1 MYSINYSIKG
11 GINYDTSG
19 RPTVPLVLYQIRN
32 DVVFQN
38 RIDDMLFDT
47 GAVLTSLNKKVADVN
62 NYPIIK
68 KREPILLGFN
78 DFGRAIRSLVK
89 MGKSEAEAKSY
100 LAQFAGRS
108 KDLLDSL
115 HNDFNITDIGLVC
128 DLRKISY
135 ATLFDYVIN
144 DVIVA
149 TPSDDDVIIAEVIG
163 MNILEKF
170 HFAIDYEDSSLYI
183 EKCMKGMSR
192 INPEFKCGTVSLVS
206 NRSKH

>member
-1 MYSINYSIKG
+1 MFSIDYSIKG
-11 GINYDTSG
+11 SINYDTSG
-19 RPTVPLVLYQIRN
+19 RPTVPLVLYQMHN
-32 DVVFQN
+32 NVVFQN

-78 DFGRAIRSLVK
+78 DFGRAIRSLIK
-89 MGKSEAEAKSY
+89 AGKSDTEAKAY

-108 KDLLDSL
+108 KDLIDSL
-115 HNDFNITDIGLVC
+115 HNDYNITDIGLVC
-128 DLRKISY
+128 DLRKVSY
-135 ATLFDYVIN
+135 ATFFDYVIN
-144 DVIVA
+144 DVIIA

-170 HFAIDYEDSSLYI
+170 HFGIDYESSSIYM
-183 EKCMKGMSR
+183 ERCTKGLSQ
-192 INPEFKCGTVSLVS
+192 INPEFLCGAVSICNS
-206 NRSKH
+206 